1 MDKELSAFNDFA
13 PGSQVAGYQIVDL
26 IGRGGMAVV
35 YRARDIRLDRWVA
48 LKILAPDLALD
59 QTFRQR
65 FIRESRAAAAV
76 DHPNIVPIFEAGEA
90 DGVLFIAMRY
100 VGGQDVHSLLARAGP
115 LPAAR
120 VTGIITQVAA
130 ALDAAHACG
139 LVHRDVKPANMLLN
153 HVADSGESGA
163 ADHVYLSDFG
173 VSKQLESTSSLTR
186 TGQLVGTLDYL
197 APEQVEGR
205 PVDGRTDV
213 YSLACAAFE
222 MLSGTPPFKRDQGL
236 AVLWAQLSAA
246 PPALTSRRPD
256 LPPAV
261 DRVIAKAL
269 AKAPGDRYDTCL
281 GFASSLREAC
291 GLRPGG
297 ASPPAGQGW
306 PLRSPTEVG
315 APAAGRGAAG
325 RGAASAA
332 PPPPRPPAPNAYAA
346 GPRSTSPRQTG
357 ALPEFPPAY
366 PPAKRRHSRLAV
378 AAVCIALLVLAGV
391 ATVALRDRS
400 LLHLL
405 SGQTPTPGTSAS
417 APAVTSAAGS
427 PAVTVERYISAI
439 NNHQYLRAW
448 RLGGD
453 NSGSTYQGFVR
464 GFSTTER
471 DSLTILSVSGNVVK
485 ARVAALQTNGTVRV
499 YQGSYTVHRGA
510 ITGFDIRQVS

>member
-1 MDKELSAFNDFA
+1 MVDKELSAFNDFA
-13 PGSQVAGYQIVDL
+13 PGSQVAGYQIVEL

-100 VGGQDVHSLLARAGP
+100 VGGQDVHSLLARVGP

-120 VTGIITQVAA
+120 VVGIVTQVAS

-153 HVADSGESGA
+153 RLAESGESGA

-173 VSKQLESTSSLTR
+173 VSKQSESTSSLTR

-281 GFASSLREAC
+281 GFASSLQEAC

-297 ASPPAGQGW
+297 ASPPAGRGW
-306 PLRSPTEVG
+306 PPISPTETSG
-315 APAAGRGAAG
+315 PAAG

-332 PPPPRPPAPNAYAA
+332 LPPPPPPPPNAYAA
-346 GPRSTSPRQTG
+346 RPRPTSPRQTG
-357 ALPEFPPAY
+357 PLPEFPPAY
-366 PPAKRRHSRLAV
+366 PPAKRPRSRMAV
-378 AAVCIALLVLAGV
+378 AAVCIALLVLAAA
-391 ATVALRDRS
+391 ATVALRDRA
-400 LLHLL
+400 LLHLS
-405 SGQTPTPGTSAS
+405 SGQAPTPSTSAS

-427 PAVTVERYISAI
+427 PATTVERYISAI
-439 NNHQYLRAW
+439 NNHEYLRAW

-453 NSGSTYQGFVR
+453 NSGSTYQGFVQ

-471 DSLTILSVSGNVVK
+471 DSLTILSVSGNVVR

-499 YQGSYTVHRGA
+499 YQGNYTVHRGA